1 MLGNLNI
8 VSLQQLLPDILIAL
22 KEKHVLVEC
31 QKLRRGSFTDQTGDA
46 VTQ

>member
-1 MLGNLNI
+1 MSGNLNI

-22 KEKHVLVEC
+22 KEEHVLVEC
-31 QKLRRGSFTDQTGDA
+31 QKLRRDSFTDQAGNA